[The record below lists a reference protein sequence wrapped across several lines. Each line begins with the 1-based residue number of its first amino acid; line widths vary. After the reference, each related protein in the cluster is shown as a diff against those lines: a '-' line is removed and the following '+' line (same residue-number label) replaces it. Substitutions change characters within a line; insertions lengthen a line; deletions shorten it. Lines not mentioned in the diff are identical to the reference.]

1 MLRELAVKDLAIIS
15 QLKLEFKAGMTVFT
29 GETGAGKSILID
41 ALGLIL
47 GDRADSQIIRA
58 DAEQSVVSAVF
69 DINDNLEIQTVLE
82 ELAIEGDELLIR
94 RVISKDGRSR
104 AYINDSSVTIQTLRR
119 CGEYLFDIHGQHA
132 HHSLMKKEQQ
142 RYLLDEFLD
151 KPELLEQVNAVYKA
165 WQQTRKQLE
174 ALQGGSDDHEAQ
186 LNLLRY
192 QFEELEKL
200 APRDNE
206 YEELTLEHK
215 RLSNSQELM
224 SASQQ
229 VYAQLNDSDAALV
242 SQLSFISI
250 KLAEIAEIDP
260 ELQDVV
266 ELIQQAN
273 IQLDEG
279 STQLRDYLERLNL
292 DPERLQELD
301 NRLEALHDCAR
312 KHRVKPQDL
321 PNLLEEIG
329 NSLSSLEA
337 NSSSVESL
345 QTQLAQELDEY
356 QTLASKLSKK
366 RKQAATELASRIKEK
381 MHMLGMANGE
391 FIIDVQNNSEQIPSR
406 YGNDEINFLVSTNPG
421 MEPRALGKVASGGE
435 LSRIS
440 LAIQIIAS
448 NDKGVASMVFD
459 EVDTGIGGSVA
470 EIVGQLLSDL
480 AKQKQVFCVT
490 HLAQVA
496 SFAQNHLWVSKQQ
509 DTKSTETSVTELDKE
524 QRVDE
529 IARMIG
535 GVNISKE
542 SLAHAKEMLASKA

>member
-1 MLRELAVKDLAIIS
+1 MLRELAIKDLAIIS
-15 QLKLEFKAGMTVFT
+15 QLKLDFKAGMTVFT

-58 DAEQSVVSAVF
+58 DAEQSEVSAVF
-69 DINDNLEIQTVLE
+69 DIQDNTDIQTVLE
-82 ELAIEGDELLIR
+82 ELSIEGDELLIR

-104 AYINDSSVTIQTLRR
+104 AYINDSTVTIQTLRR

-142 RYLLDEFLD
+142 RFLLDEFLD
-151 KPELLEQVNAVYKA
+151 SPELLEHVYSVYKD
-165 WQQTRKQLE
+165 WQQKRKQLDD
-174 ALQGGSDDHEAQ
+174 LRGSSEDHEAQ
-186 LNLLRY
+186 LSLLRY
-192 QFEELEKL
+192 QFEELEML
-200 APRDNE
+200 APKDNE

-224 SASQQ
+224 SATQQ
-229 VYAQLNDSDAALV
+229 VYTQLNDSDMALV
-242 SQLSFISI
+242 SQLSSLSI
-250 KLAEIAEIDP
+250 KLTELVEIDP

-266 ELIQQAN
+266 DLILQAN

-279 STQLRDYLERLNL
+279 STQLRDYLSRLNL

-301 NRLEALHDCAR
+301 NRLETLHDCAR
-312 KHRVKPQDL
+312 KHRVKPQGL

-345 QTQLAQELDEY
+345 QTKLEQQFEEY
-356 QTLASKLSKK
+356 QTLASKLSSK
-366 RKQAATELASRIKEK
+366 RKQAAKELASKVKEK
-381 MHMLGMANGE
+381 MHLLGMANGE
-391 FIIDVQNNSEQIPSR
+391 FIIEVENNNEQTPSR
-406 YGNDEINFLVSTNPG
+406 YGNDDINFLVSTNPG
-421 MEPRALGKVASGGE
+421 VAPRALGKVASGGE

-480 AKQKQVFCVT
+480 AKNKQVFCVT

-509 DTKSTETSVTELDKE
+509 DKKKTETSVSELNKE

-542 SLAHAKEMLASKA
+542 SLAYAKEMLASKA